1 MAPHEKKIDREMLIE
16 RMAEQDN
23 SDLVLTDFGASDSGK
38 RYVGYCSVISGP
50 FYIAFY

>member
-38 RYVGYCSVISGP
+38 RYVAATVVVG
-50 FYIAFY
+50 